1 MGPQNPGNERVRAW
15 VLVRAAPVQGVSAR
29 LRNLDRKEDDLVVI
43 RADVVAGSSD
53 LPYNIVVPVDAES
66 EAVLSGVVDDI
77 KADSGVSDAVVL
89 KVLEHHPDPPHD
101 ASGYVTQREFDRGR
115 EDKRPDK
122 VGRQGASPG
131 ANPFG

>member
-15 VLVRAAPVQGVSAR
+15 VLVRAEPVQGVSAK
-29 LRNLDRKEDDLVVI
+29 LRNLDKKKDELVVV

-66 EAVLSGVVDDI
+66 DDVLSSVVDDI
-77 KADSGVSDAVVL
+77 NKLGGVKYAVAL

-101 ASGYVTQREFDRGR
+101 GYGYVTDQEAKAGKD
-115 EDKRPDK
+115 PK
-122 VGRQGASPG
+122 VKPGRQGASPG